1 MSIVSFTSQLK
12 HLKVVKVPYRFK
24 HKDTHWSVVKK
35 TKTHTTKALEHFD
48 DFYDTVY
55 GRLWPDVRTA
65 LLAKNNKYMAVV
77 NNFSDTDRIAET
89 LENYGAI
96 NLRAIYKAQR
106 QLLKSLEREK
116 ANQRKLNNLN
126 KGIDEFPAASEQSLQ
141 VQSSDFLDSTDSK
154 DETEEDSMYSNNS
167 AVPAEL
173 LSIAGSESSGNLDLD
188 RIINPQ
194 NELSMSSLHQYVPAT
209 QLKGMEDYIL
219 ESEHYDYYK
228 KGSDLSIK
236 VEKQRKLN
244 FPEYL
249 NIYTFEEEND
259 TRFSSPRKGS
269 TGVLDYYLLDGGS
282 ILPVLALDLRPN
294 DHVLDMCAAP
304 GGKTLITLQTLLPD
318 LIVANDTT
326 FSRVNRIK
334 NVIDQYLDGM
344 GQWDK
349 KLVISQ
355 NDARAIGEQDKFNK
369 ILVDV
374 PCTTDRHSLHE
385 NDNNIFKPSR
395 IKERLQLPEMQ
406 TEILLNALK
415 IVRPGGT
422 VVYST
427 CSLSPIQNDGVVQM
441 ALKKSWEE
449 TNSIFIVKNMSPSLH
464 PLKCIYNLSRHG
476 LKYGQVLLP
485 SLGNNF
491 GPMYFC
497 KIIKVR

>member
-1 MSIVSFTSQLK
+1 MLIARFASRLK
-12 HLKVVKVPYRFK
+12 YLKVVKVPFRFK
-24 HKDTHWSVVKK
+24 HKDTHWSVIRK
-35 TKTHTTKALEHFD
+35 TKTNTDKALEHFD

-55 GRLWPDVRTA
+55 GTLWPDVRAA
-65 LLAKNNKYMAVV
+65 LLVEDNKYMAVV
-77 NNFSDTDRIAET
+77 NNFSDTDRIAQT
-89 LENYGAI
+89 FENSGAI

-106 QLLKSLEREK
+106 KLLKSIEQEK
-116 ANQRKLNNLN
+116 AIKRKLKNLDG
-126 KGIDEFPAASEQSLQ
+126 GIEGFSAASEQSLQ
-141 VQSSDFLDSTDSK
+141 VPSSDLSDSTDSA
-154 DETEEDSMYSNNS
+154 DETEEDSSSSNDS
-167 AVPAEL
+167 AVPPEL
-173 LSIAGSESSGNLDLD
+173 LSIASSESSGHLDFE

-194 NELSMSSLHQYVPAT
+194 NDLSMSSLHQYVPAT
-209 QLKGMEDYIL
+209 KLKGMEDFVL

-244 FPEYL
+244 FPEHL

-282 ILPVLALDLRPN
+282 ILPVLALDLRQN

-304 GGKTLITLQTLLPD
+304 GGKTLIALQTLLPG
-318 LIVANDTT
+318 LFVANDNAH
-326 FSRVNRIK
+326 SRVKRIK
-334 NVIDQYLDGM
+334 NVCDQYFDGM
-344 GQWDK
+344 GQWDE

-355 NDARAIGEQDKFNK
+355 NDARVIGEQDKFNK

-395 IKERLQLPEMQ
+395 IKERLKLPEIQ
-406 TEILLNALK
+406 TEILQNALK

-464 PLKCIYNLSRHG
+464 PLRCIYNISRHG
-476 LKYGQVLLP
+476 LKYGQVVLP